1 MNTKAIFR
9 VLIAAAGFLL
19 SAACYDDP
27 VALNESEQPT
37 FEEVPME
44 TAASMGG
51 SSSIEVV
58 DNTRS
63 RFRVGFSVEGALS
76 PNATITLT
84 LQGEAV
90 EQISNGTVTVVLP
103 TMAGMTPNRM
113 DQRPHH
119 PVGQSFPVVSNW
131 TLPAMAAGDTWQ
143 RSFVVTLPGNGYY
156 HVAVEVDTNAPAG
169 DRDPF
174 VDDEDLYFER
184 WMLVTDTGGRL
195 TLGFDESVFTDTT
208 IAPVPGPF
216 RKKAG
221 QGNATSH
228 AAAAD
233 GGMAMAMGS
242 GDPVSLSVVY
252 VGNNGRFVAAV
263 GAYVHATLWTGVGAD
278 KEAVASYSAYVGTSG
293 LVSFPCPPSGHYLTG
308 GIQLP
313 STVDIS
319 AKTFAPYWDADP
331 SDCGDTFTAY
341 GPRHYYLPWKN
352 LKAVAPRVRSHF
364 GIRPFQRVDW
374 TTNLSNEQSFYSN
387 TDHRITFGSQS
398 YANSWVAAH
407 EYAHAMHEKA
417 LGGLWS
423 TEQPA
428 CRRHK
433 IWRKSGYRCAF
444 LEGFAD
450 YAANKGA
457 LWGPNWETP
466 PDSADAESPEVE
478 GWVAALFQ
486 DLIDSANEGNDETT
500 YLPSE
505 IATAFKTCDVRV
517 SYVWVDRNDVSDFVW
532 CLENQINNSL
542 HQRHFPGVT
551 VPTSQR
557 ATRGSGWNAGD
568 IRSTWLQNLTS

>member
-37 FEEVPME
+37 LEEVPME
-44 TAASMGG
+44 TPSSMVG
-51 SSSIEVV
+51 SSSIELV
-58 DNTRS
+58 DNTRP
-63 RFRVGFSVEGALS
+63 RFRVGLSVEGALS
-76 PNATITLT
+76 PKATISLT
-84 LQGEAV
+84 LRGEAV
-90 EQISNGTVTVVLP
+90 ERISNGTVTVVLP
-103 TMAGMTPNRM
+103 TMAGMTPNRR

-119 PVGQSFPVVSNW
+119 PVGQSFPVASNW
-131 TLPAMAAGDTWQ
+131 TLPAMEPGDTWQ

-156 HVAVEVDTNAPAG
+156 RVAVEVDTNGPVG
-169 DRDPF
+169 DRDPY

-208 IAPVPGPF
+208 IAAVPGPF
-216 RKKAG
+216 RKRAG
-221 QGNATSH
+221 QGNATSQ

-233 GGMAMAMGS
+233 AGMAMSS

-252 VGNNGRFVAAV
+252 AGNGRFIAAV
-263 GAYVHATLWTGVGAD
+263 GAYVHATLWTGFGAD
-278 KEAVASYSAYVGTSG
+278 KDALVSYSARVGDSG
-293 LVSFPCPPSGHYLTG
+293 VVSFPCPPSGHYLTG
-308 GIQLP
+308 GIQLE
-313 STVDIS
+313 STVDINGN
-319 AKTFAPYWDADP
+319 TFVSYWDADP

-374 TTNLSNEQSFYSN
+374 TTDLSDERTFYN
-387 TDHRITFGSQS
+387 PTDHRITFGSQS
-398 YANSWVAAH
+398 YANSWTAAH

-428 CRRHK
+428 CREHT
-433 IWRKSGYRCAF
+433 IWKKSGYRCAF

-466 PDSADAESPEVE
+466 PDSAHAESPEVE

-486 DLIDSANEGNDETT
+486 DLIDSANEDDDDTT
-500 YLPSE
+500 YSPSK
-505 IATAFKTCDVRV
+505 IGAAFRTCDVRV
-517 SYVWVDRNDVSDFVW
+517 NGSWEDRDDVSDFVW
-532 CLENQINNSL
+532 CLENQINKSL

-557 ATRGSGWNAGD
+557 ATRGSGWNASD